1 MNKNATTEKE
11 LTETAVKKGLAV
23 VETVKYFRDELNRVI
38 AASTKR
44 KIVASCLYSVGIG
57 AGTCQVHFSLKED
70 DRNNVGEAFVLVE
83 GKTVKV
89 SIRKYTKH
97 GQWGSAYV
105 NLYGKSVKKQFERFE
120 MV

>member
-1 MNKNATTEKE
+1 MKKQPTEKE

-38 AASTKR
+38 SACTKR

-70 DRNNVGEAFVLVE
+70 DRNNVGEAFVLIE
-83 GKTVKV
+83 GNTVKV